1 MNFDRARE
9 HMVEEQIE
17 ARGIRDARVLAAMRR
32 VPRHLFVMAA
42 LQVQAYDDTPLPIG
56 AEQTISQPYMVALM
70 SELLE
75 LKGPERVLEIGTGCG
90 YQAAILAELVSEVL
104 RRACVADLWR
114 RSRE

>member
-42 LQVQAYDDTPLPIG
+42 LQVQAYDDTP
-56 AEQTISQPYMVALM
+56 SQLCRADDLTTYM
-70 SELLE
+70 SH
-75 LKGPERVLEIGTGCG
+75 
-90 YQAAILAELVSEVL
+90 S
-104 RRACVADLWR
+104 
-114 RSRE
+114 